1 VTAEKILEG
10 ATRFNVSGDSD
21 AVRGT
26 KRQLS
31 SGEMCQE
38 LRCELPRFPGALQ
51 LMPSTQRATKASW
64 CRLEIQATDGRAR
77 TGRLWLGERSVEV
90 PVFMPVAT
98 RGTVR
103 AVPMELLERL
113 GFELVLSNTYHLT
126 LRPGADVIAQAG
138 GFRSWSSWKGAVLTD
153 SGGYQGY
160 SLRSMG
166 FGFSEGG
173 ISLRS
178 VYDGSKVLLTPE
190 GVLAAEELIGSDV
203 AMALDICPPSGVDA
217 GESREAVELT
227 LAWAQRTLRAR
238 AKPDQAVFGIL
249 QGGTD
254 TALRSQSAKAT
265 ASLLE
270 QSALGEVSFD
280 GFALGGLALGE
291 TRSAREEA
299 IDAAVS
305 ELPAQAPRYLMG
317 VGDPLSVID
326 AIAAGVDMFDCVS
339 PTRLARHGGVLSDQG
354 KWSLRN
360 AAVAKDDGPLESGCK
375 CFTCE
380 RYGRGYLRH
389 LLMVKDP
396 AAMTLLSVH
405 NLFFMQRFMETV
417 REAIVLG
424 RLGQLREQV
433 AQVW

>member
-1 VTAEKILEG
+1 VTADIT
-10 ATRFNVSGDSD
+10 A
-21 AVRGT
+21 
-26 KRQLS
+26 
-31 SGEMCQE
+31 
-38 LRCELPRFPGALQ
+38 
-51 LMPSTQRATKASW
+51 RATGGASW
-64 CRLEIQATDGRAR
+64 CHLETKATDGRAR
-77 TGRLWLGERSVEV
+77 TGTLWLGERSVEV

-103 AVPMELLERL
+103 ALPMELLEGL
-113 GFELVLSNTYHLT
+113 GFEIVLSNTYHLA
-126 LRPGADVIAQAG
+126 LRPGADVVAQAG

-166 FGFSEGG
+166 FSTSREG

-190 GVLAAEELIGSDV
+190 GVLAAQELIGSDV
-203 AMALDICPPSGVDA
+203 AMALDICPPATADA
-217 GESREAVELT
+217 CEAKEAVSST
-227 LAWAQRTLRAR
+227 LDWARRTLRAR
-238 AKPDQAVFGIL
+238 TKPDQAVFGIV

-254 TALRSQSAKAT
+254 TYLRSQSAKAT
-265 ASLLE
+265 ACLCE

-291 TRSAREEA
+291 ARSAREEA
-299 IDAAVS
+299 IEATVS
-305 ELPAQAPRYLMG
+305 ELPEQAPRYLMG

-360 AAVAKDDGPLESGCK
+360 AAVAQEDGPLEPGCG
-375 CFTCE
+375 CSTCA

-389 LLMVKDP
+389 LLMVKEP

-405 NLFFMQRFMETV
+405 NLSFMQRFMERV
-417 REAIVLG
+417 RDAIARG
-424 RLGQLREQV
+424 RLEELRKQV